1 MDTLRALELRHSVR
15 SYTDKPISGDTL
27 EKLQKLIADANK
39 KGDVHIQLVLDEP
52 KAFKGFLSKIGGFKN
67 TKNYFALA
75 AKKGKEEA
83 LGYYGMMLM
92 AEAQK
97 LGLNTC
103 FVAGTYSK
111 DKNAVDLRR
120 GEKLAAVIS
129 VGYGTDNGQPHKSAP
144 LTSFAKLKGDEP
156 DWFME
161 GLRMAQYAPTA
172 MNRQKFSFDLKK
184 NGKVELEAKGGSAA
198 LDAGIL
204 KYSFEAGA
212 SAKGHNVKWA

>member
-27 EKLQKLIADANK
+27 AKLQKFIADANK
-39 KGDVHIQLVLDEP
+39 KGDVHIQLVLDQP
-52 KAFKGFLSKIGGFKN
+52 KAFKGLIAKFAGFKN
-67 TKNYFALA
+67 AKNYFALA

-103 FVAGTYSK
+103 FVAGSFSK
-111 DKNAVDLRR
+111 DNDAVDLGR
-120 GEKLAAVIS
+120 GEKLAAVIA
-129 VGYGTDNGQPHKSAP
+129 VGYGTDNGHPHKSAP
-144 LTSFAKLKGDEP
+144 LEDLAHLTGEEP

-172 MNRQKFSFDLKK
+172 MNRQKFTFALKK
-184 NGKVELEAKGGSAA
+184 KDKVELKTRGT

-204 KYSFEAGA
+204 KYAFEVGA
-212 SAKGHNVKWA
+212 AAKGHTVTWA